1 MKIDINIHVNPVESE
16 TLSVNDLAFIEL
28 IPVGKENALSAREI
42 AVYTS
47 SDVRGVQARIERLRL
62 AGVLICSCLDG
73 KGGGYFRPANNSEV
87 NDYLR
92 HERKRIAARKAS
104 LKPAETFLKTGGFNG
119 TS

>member
-1 MKIDINIHVNPVESE
+1 MSVELVTKTESAF
-16 TLSVNDLAFIEL
+16 DRIFIEL
-28 IPVGKENALSAREI
+28 IPQGKENALSAREI

-92 HERKRIAARKAS
+92 HERKRIAAREAS
-104 LKPAETFLKTGGFNG
+104 LKPAIDFLKRGGFNG
-119 TS
+119 TG